1 MTKYSIED
9 LILFIYGETTE
20 AQTQDISI
28 EIQSDWIL
36 REKYQALKES
46 MKGLNSVV
54 RSPRQQTIN
63 AILEYAKST
72 TEVAP

>member
-1 MTKYSIED
+1 MTKYSIEE

>member
-1 MTKYSIED
+1 MTKYSIEE

-20 AQTQDISI
+20 AQTQDISK

-36 REKYQALKES
+36 REKYQALKET

>member
-1 MTKYSIED
+1 MTKYSTEE
-9 LILFIYGETTE
+9 LILFIYGETSE
-20 AQTQDISI
+20 DQTKDISKA
-28 EIQSDWIL
+28 IQSDWNL

-46 MKGLNSVV
+46 MKGLNSIV

-72 TEVAP
+72 AEVAP

>member
-9 LILFIYGETTE
+9 LILFIYGETTV